1 MIEFTP
7 NVQKGSAP
15 LYIQL
20 YKSIRLEIQKGHLP
34 AHTKLPAQRQLAKHL
49 NVSRNTVDI
58 AYQQLS
64 AEGYVKG
71 VERKGLFVV
80 PLNQDLFFPEPKLD
94 QSPKEEMPAIETRNR
109 FDFRYGEVDLEHF
122 PYKQWRKYTLESIHR
137 ENGDLFLYGYHQ
149 GEIGLRKEIAH
160 YIYQSRGVRCQPE
173 QIVVGAGTQYLIDL
187 LCKLIGTEESSY
199 AMEDPGYNRI
209 RETFRHAGVTLSP
222 IPLDDQ
228 GIRVD
233 KLYESKATVVYVTP
247 SHQFP
252 TGVLMPLSRRH
263 ELLEW
268 AKNVNGYII
277 EDDYDGEFRYVGLP
291 IPALQGID
299 HHEHVIYLG
308 TFAKSLTPAVRISY
322 AVLPKRLLNSYTENF
337 THLQQTVSRLH
348 QYTLE
353 RFMESGDWWRHLNRT
368 KTRYKSRQQTLLRAL
383 KAHMP
388 DLNISG
394 NDSGLHVI
402 VDTNLQL
409 SEEELIRRAKTVGV
423 AVYPTSIYYANAKP
437 ATSQVLL
444 GFAGLSEETIEEG
457 IQMLKKAW
465 YHS

>member
-7 NVQKGSAP
+7 NVQKGSDP

-34 AHTKLPAQRQLAKHL
+34 AHTKLPSQRQLAKHL

-80 PLNQDLFFPEPKLD
+80 PLNQDLFFPEQKQGHFPT
-94 QSPKEEMPAIETRNR
+94 EETSANVTPTRFN
-109 FDFRYGEVDLEHF
+109 FRYGEVDLEHF

-137 ENGDLFLYGYHQ
+137 ENRDLFLYGYHQ
-149 GEIGLRKEIAH
+149 GELGLRKEIAH
-160 YIYQSRGVRCQPE
+160 YIYQSRGVRCLPE
-173 QIVVGAGTQYLIDL
+173 QIVVGAGTQYLVDL
-187 LCKLIGTEESSY
+187 LCKLIGTKDSY
-199 AMEDPGYNRI
+199 AMEEPGYNRI
-209 RETFRHAGVTLSP
+209 RETFQHSGVSLSP

-233 KLYESKATVVYVTP
+233 KLYESNANVVYVTP

-252 TGVLMPLSRRH
+252 TGVLMPLSRRN

-268 AKNVNGYII
+268 AKNVDGYII

-308 TFAKSLTPAVRISY
+308 TFAKSLTPAARISY
-322 AVLPKRLLNSYTENF
+322 AVLPQRLLNHYSENF
-337 THLQQTVSRLH
+337 THLQQTVSRFH

-383 KAHMP
+383 KTHMP
-388 DLNISG
+388 DLNVSG

-402 VDTNLQL
+402 VEPNLPL
-409 SEEELIRRAKTVGV
+409 SEEELIRRAETLGV
-423 AVYPTSIYYANAKP
+423 AVYPTSIYYANEKP
-437 ATSQVLL
+437 VTSQVLL

-457 IQMLKKAW
+457 IQTLKKAW